1 LFQYDFC
8 VGASELGGSSVNDDL
23 LLGRKFLVRNI
34 IIIGMI
40 LFVIAGGACFVW
52 LFINLLVGLLVFFR
66 GCSWCWLVLFL
77 LFLREIVVV
86 I

>member
-1 LFQYDFC
+1 M
-8 VGASELGGSSVNDDL
+8 
-23 LLGRKFLVRNI
+23 RNI

-52 LFINLLVGLLVFFR
+52 LFVGPLVFFR

-77 LFLREIVVV
+77 LFLREIVVF